1 MSRQGL
7 GYSEGTGP
15 GLHAWRSARPEQSSS
30 VCQLLHFRV
39 PRLLERK
46 VRDAASSAQV
56 VADTVG
62 AGKGAHQGGG
72 RRAEGAEA
80 RAGRQGRRGRKKRAR
95 EALKAS
101 SPRGA
106 RTTRRAQRHGRRG
119 RVSRDGRPV
128 SPASERWPLRA
139 PCRLWEPLL
148 TAQQPHR
155 DGPRQGGA
163 ALRPGQGGSVQ
174 RGLCPLDERAQ
185 GWAGGVLE
193 GQVPEGSVWGQSRRR
208 G

>member
-39 PRLLERK
+39 PRLLEQK

-101 SPRGA
+101 SPRGT

-155 DGPRQGGA
+155 DGPRQGALPFGPDRAAVSSGA
-163 ALRPGQGGSVQ
+163 CVPLMSELGVGWWGAGGS
-174 RGLCPLDERAQ
+174 
-185 GWAGGVLE
+185 
-193 GQVPEGSVWGQSRRR
+193 GS
-208 G
+208 